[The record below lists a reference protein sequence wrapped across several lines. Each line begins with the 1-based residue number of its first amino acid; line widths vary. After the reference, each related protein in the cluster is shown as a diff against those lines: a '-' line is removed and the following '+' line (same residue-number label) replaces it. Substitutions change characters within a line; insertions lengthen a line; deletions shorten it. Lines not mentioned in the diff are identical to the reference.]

1 MSKVRQSI
9 AVTAFNLAALR
20 QRAAASLVVV
30 IGITGVVAV
39 LISVLALANGFRHT
53 IESAADPDR
62 VVVLSSGS
70 ESEGGSSIARAAAD
84 RIMLHDAVRKDA
96 EGKPVASAEAVISAR
111 VAKKSDGTDT
121 YVSLRGIGPR
131 GMALRRDIRLV
142 SGRMFRPAVNELI
155 VGSAARQLFANLEVG
170 DSIDLRGG
178 RWRVVGEFTSSGNAQ
193 ESALI
198 ADADTVLAAYNSKA
212 FNSVLLELADRARF
226 DELRNTLQSDPT
238 LEVEVL
244 RESEYVAQLSKPW
257 RRILEWLAYSIGSI
271 MAAGALCAA
280 LNTMYSAV
288 SARRGEIAT
297 LRAIGFGALP
307 VVVSVLVE
315 ALLLASL
322 GAVLGCLIAYGLFN
336 GNAISTIGGAVRGTQ
351 LVYRLVVTPGL
362 MLAGVATAL
371 GLGLLGSLLPAVQA
385 ARTNIV
391 DALRT

>member
-20 QRAAASLVVV
+20 HRAAASVVVV

-39 LISVLALANGFRHT
+39 LISVFALANGFRHT
-53 IESAADPDR
+53 IESAAHPDR
-62 VVVLSSGS
+62 VIVLSSGS
-70 ESEGGSSIARAAAD
+70 ESESGSSIPRSAAD

-111 VAKKSDGTDT
+111 VAKKSDGTDA
-121 YVSLRGIGPR
+121 YVSLRGTGPQ

-155 VGSAARQLFANLEVG
+155 VGSAARQLFANLNVG
-170 DSIDLRGG
+170 DYVDLRGG
-178 RWRVVGEFTSSGNAQ
+178 RWQVVGEFTSGGNAQ
-193 ESALI
+193 ESGLI
-198 ADADTVLAAYNSKA
+198 ADADTVLAAYNTKA
-212 FNSVLLELADRARF
+212 FNSVLLELADRGRF
-226 DELRNTLQSDPT
+226 DELRSTVQSDPT
-238 LEVEVL
+238 LDVEAL
-244 RESEYVAQLSKPW
+244 RESEYVAQNSKPW

-307 VVVSVLVE
+307 VVTSVLVE
-315 ALLLASL
+315 ALLLASI

-336 GNAISTIGGAVRGTQ
+336 GNAISTIGGAVQGTQ
-351 LVYRLVVTPGL
+351 LVYRLAVTPGL
-362 MLAGVATAL
+362 MLAGVSTAL
-371 GLGLLGSLLPAVQA
+371 ALGLLGGLLPAVQA
-385 ARTNIV
+385 ARTNLV
-391 DALRT
+391 EALRA